1 MADRLRW
8 WVIPAALLVMARV
21 VTLGEPSLEQQP
33 LVVPATGKPHGK
45 QVHEASAAR
54 VRLPADRI
62 DTTDERAFVV
72 ALPGEFAGA
81 RARCTL
87 WRHMANGREAAPWL
101 TFTSTVRDD
110 GTVPISGLAAGRY
123 DVAVAVPHGGND
135 VQFAIDDAVAPGRAT
150 MAAPAPLR

>member
-21 VTLGEPSLEQQP
+21 VTLGEPALDQP
-33 LVVPATGKPHGK
+33 TPVVPATGKVLGK
-45 QVHEASAAR
+45 QAHEASAAR
-54 VRLPADRI
+54 VRLPADQI
-62 DTTDERAFVV
+62 DTADERAFVV

-87 WRHMANGREAAPWL
+87 WRHTANGRAAAPWL

-110 GTVPISGLAAGRY
+110 GTVPISGLAAGHY
-123 DVAVAVPHGGND
+123 DVAVQLPHGGRD
-135 VQFAIDDAVAPGRAT
+135 VQFAVDDAVAPGRAT
-150 MAAPAPLR
+150 LATPAPLR